1 MNDCLVL
8 HSSLECCAAAF
19 TIGMDM
25 EEKEQTHPPTRL
37 ISCADWPKYHPW
49 PPIGGLRHLIFNAK
63 KLGFEKVFKRV
74 NRRILI
80 DERKFFEFVEE
91 KNLEKERKK

>member
-1 MNDCLVL
+1 MLPVD
-8 HSSLECCAAAF
+8 LEIKRIIF
-19 TIGMDM
+19 M
-25 EEKEQTHPPTRL
+25 EKQEELLPTRL

-49 PPIGGLRHLIFNAK
+49 PPIGGLRYLIFNAK

-74 NRRILI
+74 GRRILI

-91 KNLEKERKK
+91 KNLEKVQKK